1 MSSRFLSH
9 FQTFYVGFPCRGCLL
24 KPIPFGAT
32 FTQEK
37 YGKKNKRR
45 RRQQQKQKSLLTRSK
60 FLLVATAGILNETF
74 VNAI

>member
-32 FTQEK
+32 FIQEK
-37 YGKKNKRR
+37 HGKKK
-45 RRQQQKQKSLLTRSK
+45 KQKA
-60 FLLVATAGILNETF
+60 ATTTTKTKKPAYEIEIPARGYGGDTQ
-74 VNAI
+74 